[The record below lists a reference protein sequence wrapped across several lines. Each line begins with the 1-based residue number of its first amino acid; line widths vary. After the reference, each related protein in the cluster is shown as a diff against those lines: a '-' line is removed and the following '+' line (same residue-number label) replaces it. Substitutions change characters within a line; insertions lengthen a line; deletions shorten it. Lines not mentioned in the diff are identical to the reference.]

1 MRTFTPKEKFAV
13 KADTGNKAVDYHMER
28 KTGTNEWVKVPG
40 RLSLRVGYLEK
51 HYEDIDN
58 LLQDIEEVIPE
69 NRYILSERVGRLKH
83 KLYGIKYHTEIFVDE
98 EKKIINEYQTEY
110 DAPDHDSIFH
120 NPKLIYEMESFL
132 FQIKSVLDIFTQI
145 MSMIFNISKMNTYSI
160 SEKGNK
166 IINKLLEGNY
176 NLLRNELANQLQMH
190 ESWVRDA
197 IDMRDEITHISDLRG
212 FLCFI
217 KHAWDGGEHAYV
229 SYPSMPDGTRASSY
243 MINTSTN
250 LLQLLSDS
258 IPFLIT
264 KVKLDN
270 KQSS

>member
-1 MRTFTPKEKFAV
+1 MFRRADPCPCNSGKLYKECHMRTFTPKEKFAV

-51 HYEDIDN
+51 HYEDINN

-166 IINKLLEGNY
+166 IINKL
-176 NLLRNELANQLQMH
+176 
-190 ESWVRDA
+190 
-197 IDMRDEITHISDLRG
+197 
-212 FLCFI
+212 
-217 KHAWDGGEHAYV
+217 
-229 SYPSMPDGTRASSY
+229 
-243 MINTSTN
+243 
-250 LLQLLSDS
+250 
-258 IPFLIT
+258 
-264 KVKLDN
+264 
-270 KQSS
+270 